1 MSWADE
7 VRKEYKEGRNAQNG
21 RRENSWVESVRAE
34 YRPHNAALDA
44 QKSSWFKE
52 ASDFIQQSSAGLQER
67 SKAYQDAGTFE
78 KYRQDTASRA
88 KKLLQDSDPVREL
101 ATRIVDEK
109 QRKQYL
115 DTVAGMQQYLSAVPK
130 DLDSL
135 KEYWS
140 QWGSQADYESW
151 KREAEAEEKRGFRG
165 AGASRSFAEPEGG
178 VANNAKALG
187 TDALSGLSNFSD
199 SVWKAIDWLIPE
211 EMFFNGDN
219 AVGRFFDSM
228 YKANTDWNALEDET
242 DKKANQTVQGIGDN
256 IVQPVFNTLPST
268 AVAMMTGGLS
278 AAPSLAGAS
287 SGLGSAVTTSLQS
300 MAKNPSFWMSAIP
313 MFGSTYDSALQEGAS
328 ELEATATAFLN
339 AFAGSVIEIGG
350 GIETIPNSSGKI
362 RDWVKGLLDEGKE
375 EVLQGIVENLAKKAL
390 YDQAREWA
398 SFDNPNA
405 VFNPSRAAQEFAG
418 GAIVGGILG
427 GAEIGIGK
435 AATAVS
441 QRKIGNHIIQNNQV
455 RDAIRMG
462 FESDVD
468 SPAYRAAVELSEQ
481 LVNGEK
487 LSPARVG
494 AMVADAQ
501 QQAVSRQGVYLRQV
515 AQEAVNGGNALQV
528 DTDIPQVKN
537 TEFAASNA
545 SVRTLKDIGA
555 DTAQAQVNSR
565 LADRTSVEQN
575 LQGNRD
581 ASIGTK
587 AAAMLV
593 SDIENAVPVRVEGI
607 DSVSENGM
615 TVTLE
620 NGETAA
626 ITDVQFENPQ
636 VESLYYAAAN
646 YETNTARAFVSGY
659 NGSVPLKTYKTAF
672 DFLHNQAMRGVPF
685 ETAVQQFRQSA
696 GLVSQMVGT
705 QAQYMAYHS
714 GVNEAA
720 ALKNGGKSEKLVL
733 EKSKSSDRDV
743 SEPNSTV
750 EGAKHFKKGVTKEYQ
765 SKDLTKAQRK
775 QISIL
780 DAYGKAHGLSFVM
793 VDTIEDGKANGYYK
807 DGVIRIAL
815 DAQEQGYLVTAG
827 HEVFHYLEEK
837 APEQT
842 AKLREYVCGELKNSM
857 GADAYEALVQERM
870 AQYNT
875 TDRLLAESEIAA
887 NGLFD
892 VFRSESAVQR
902 LAKTNRALALKV
914 RTALTNFLH
923 ELNKIVVKL
932 SANREEIAALRGN
945 AEVLQ
950 EIAERFDEALNAA
963 QGTKKA
969 AQKNGERY
977 ALNPN
982 FAAEYDAWD
991 KRSAGGR
998 FKIGTTSEALQ
1009 SIGIDPSRIYWDKS
1023 KIIQIKKKHSGMTD
1037 EAIKNV
1043 PAILENPIVV
1053 MQSQTVAN
1061 RVVLFGELV
1070 DASGNPVLAA
1080 LELHPK
1086 NNRCEIGD
1094 FVKVAS
1100 AYGKEGT
1107 SSIQRLLDTSEI
1119 LFIDPD
1125 KNRTDS
1131 WLQARRL
1138 QLPVGVASRY
1148 GSIGKVTYS
1157 HKNVNGEIV
1166 VESEAPTKSAIQ
1178 IAFEQAEKNSANTSI
1193 SETSVKDTGKYS
1205 LKDSNGKE
1213 LSEEQQDFFS
1223 ESKIRDKDGR
1233 LQVMYRG
1240 GNDEFTVFDRRKA
1253 SYSNLYGKGFYF
1265 TDSKAHAAQYGE
1277 AKSFYL
1283 NITNPV
1289 SVSETTITRSQLR
1302 KFLREV
1308 QRNEDDYSFENYGY
1322 DATLDSVLR
1331 SIYGKSD
1338 FAMLYDVSQTAIGDM
1353 VETVELF
1360 NRVNGTDFDGLKLDT
1375 ETVAFRSEQIK
1386 NTDNIRPTNNPDIRF
1401 SLKDVTEVDVKA
1413 LTQENSAL
1421 QEQVNLLKQEF
1432 RLTNGHIPSKKA
1444 LDKLAGKI
1452 LSQTHSKYSRETL
1465 TRNLEVVFRYIANDP
1480 EANFTEAMDALVDVS
1495 NSVLQQSSV
1504 MNRKLYDEYADMRE
1518 YFHKTRLSLSDSVKA
1533 ALTDGYASFRARNFG
1548 RMNLVNDGMALDEAW
1563 AEISGMWPEFFS
1575 ADTNAA
1581 DQPIAVAEALRSVE
1595 PTYENPYGMN
1605 NADAAHDL
1613 ALQVYEEYFGIPE
1626 VHTFADKQNAKL
1638 EQLRAKYSSRL
1649 EKVRR
1654 EAKERNELQKELFRE
1669 KMEAQAS
1676 KRKES
1681 AAVRKYK
1688 PRIIRDAMELGRWLN
1703 RPTEQ
1708 KHVPEPLRET
1718 VAEFLNSIDF
1728 SSSRTNRYGEP
1739 AMRTMA
1745 WANLRDQLTKVQNG
1759 EFSDDVRA
1767 MLDTADPDLIPNLAD
1782 LVENAKTFR
1791 LDEMTGEQ
1799 LRELS
1804 KTVAALKSM
1813 IVNANKML
1821 TSAQSE
1827 TADVI
1832 ASGVHNDLLSRKNA
1846 KELTGV
1852 PGMAQKMLQ
1861 FDMLDAPSYFEELG
1875 TTAYGKLYKPL
1886 RQGFDVK
1893 IQDTRTAIEYMQETL
1908 NGIDTKEWSGEKS
1921 AMHVFHVSGGSITL
1935 TTAQV
1940 MSLYELSK
1948 RKQAMGH
1955 ILGGGIKAAPIQRGW
1970 FNGKRLGLPH
1980 MESSTRPITLSADDV
1995 QAIVR
2000 SLTAEQR
2007 KVADRIADF
2016 FKTTSRWGNEVSSQM
2031 YGYSKFTEENYFPI
2045 VSDKDYLTTMQGDL
2059 KKPDAILKNL
2069 GITKSTAAGANNPI
2083 VIEDIFDVFT
2093 RQVDQMSSYH
2103 AFVVPLADLQKVL
2116 NFKVSGEGGK
2126 VQGSTKETLN
2136 RVFGRAG
2143 ISYLNKLVEDINGMS
2158 RGLPPTLGDKLLSNM
2173 KAAAVGVNLRVVI
2186 QQPTAYVRAAAMVDP
2201 KYLAKG
2207 LAMKSDLETMN
2218 RYAPI
2223 SYWKDIGF
2231 FEMDTSR
2238 GMRDIL
2244 LGKERLRDLTM
2255 KPAGWADKITWG
2267 KLWNAVTAEIAD
2279 TRSELK
2285 EGTEAF
2291 YKACGSRFSDIVD
2304 RTQVVDSVLHRSQLM
2319 RSKNFIDKT
2328 VTSFMS
2334 EPTKSYNLLR
2344 SAMRDVQNGGGA
2356 AARKRLARASMAFVV
2371 TSIATAAAAALVDSF
2386 RDDDR
2391 DKKWWNK
2398 FLDAFGS
2405 NTIDNMNPINMIPY
2419 LKDLG
2424 SLVSGYS
2431 LTRQEMAGFTDV
2443 SYSVRKWMKYFE
2455 GASEYSAAY
2464 LVKDSAASLSKL
2476 LGLPISSIL
2485 REVEAVTNGSL
2496 GLLEEA
2502 GVPIA
2507 RIRYTLDTMIYP
2519 VNEKNASRY
2528 ADYLYDAIAEGDAK
2542 FADKIRGSLSAAGKS
2557 DDAISTMIRQRL
2569 VKNDTDVAKAAIA
2582 RLGGN
2587 LDEYERLVYQIRDKG
2602 FGQDLAVGAVNNY
2615 MTALETA
2622 AGYRRDGKEGKYN
2635 DKISSIIS
2643 PGMDEETADKVR
2655 ALTIELSGKP
2665 QAENEEEDDKEPTSL
2680 YKASDVGNALM
2691 EKGLDDALS
2700 TADAIIKEVKEQ
2712 TSSLPLKEQEKKL
2725 DAKISAIKSG
2735 VTSQYKKLY
2744 IAAFKR
2750 KDFKETQSIMRLLIQ
2765 IRVNGKRLFTQ
2776 DDFKSWNKD
2785 AQKKE

>member
-140 QWGSQADYESW
+140 QWGSQADYEQ
-151 KREAEAEEKRGFRG
+151 AIRG
-165 AGASRSFAEPEGG
+165 AERQEKQKQARENMGKLLADEEARRRLGLTGISVAHSTFAEPNQQNQ
-178 VANNAKALG
+178 VAP
-187 TDALSGLSNFSD
+187 
-199 SVWKAIDWLIPE
+199 I
-211 EMFFNGDN
+211 
-219 AVGRFFDSM
+219 
-228 YKANTDWNALEDET
+228 
-242 DKKANQTVQGIGDN
+242 
-256 IVQPVFNTLPST
+256 
-268 AVAMMTGGLS
+268 LS
-278 AAPSLAGAS
+278 AAELRNHIAELEQRQKEQESKLKGSGLAGWMTNTFGSEKQKSQSFSEYDSQLKDEIAS
-287 SGLGSAVTTSLQS
+287 YKQQLYYAENDEALAAIPENTRRKMEQYTARAVARQWLNDMGGAESVYDGTNAKVLLKNGKRYTIDEIRRLSSELKDDELGNLYGEIESLGMDGHKLLKYMQLKQGQEFVKLDDEETRQVAHDHPILTSAASILHTPFKVAGIINTGATALSNAITGQEAPVDYSQAVYDSARYQSSARGQVSDDLGGGLGSFLYQTGMSMGDFLTLAPLAAVPGGQSAVTAILGGGAATDAAMDISNRGGTASQ
-300 MAKNPSFWMSAIP
+300 AFWGGLA
-313 MFGSTYDSALQEGAS
+313 AGAAEAAFEKFS
-328 ELEATATAFLN
+328 LEAILK
-339 AFAGSVIEIGG
+339 AGDVTGVKSFITEMLKGA
-350 GIETIPNSSGKI
+350 GIEGS
-362 RDWVKGLLDEGKE
+362 E
-375 EVLQGIVENLAKKAL
+375 EVATEIANIISDQLIMGNKSNYSLAVQAYMQSGMNRQEAEKA
-390 YDQAREWA
+390 ARLDLLKQVGTA
-398 SFDNPNA
+398 
-405 VFNPSRAAQEFAG
+405 FAG
-418 GAIVGGILG
+418 GALSGGLIHAVHGGANYAGNAHLG
-427 GAEIGIGK
+427 GD
-435 AATAVS
+435 
-441 QRKIGNHIIQNNQV
+441 IIQNNQV

-462 FESDVD
+462 FESDVN

-481 LVNGEK
+481 MVNGEK

-501 QQAVSRQGVYLRQV
+501 QQAVSGQDVDLRQV
-515 AQEAVNGGNALQV
+515 AQEAVNGGNASQA
-528 DTDIPQVKN
+528 DTNAHQAKN
-537 TEFAASNA
+537 AKFAASDA
-545 SVRTLKDIGA
+545 SVGA
-555 DTAQAQVNSR
+555 SAY
-565 LADRTSVEQN
+565 RTSVEQN

-620 NGETAA
+620 NGESAA

-780 DAYGKAHGLSFVM
+780 DAYGKAHGISFVM
-793 VDTIEDGKANGYYK
+793 VDTIEDGRANGYYK

-1166 VESEAPTKSAIQ
+1166 VESKVPTKSAIQ
-1178 IAFEQAEKNSANTSI
+1178 IAFEQAEKNSTNTSI
-1193 SETSVKDTGKYS
+1193 SETSAKDTGRYS
-1205 LKDSNGKE
+1205 LKTKAVNSDGETLTEGQAQYFENS
-1213 LSEEQQDFFS
+1213 QA
-1223 ESKIRDKDGR
+1223 RDGEGR
-1233 LQVMYRG
+1233 LLVVYHAT
-1240 GNDEFTVFDRRKA
+1240 DADFTVFDKA
-1253 SYSNLYGKGFYF
+1253 KQGSANDPGVWGSGFYF
-1265 TDSKAHAAQYGE
+1265 DADRSFAEEFGSKSKPY
-1277 AKSFYL
+1277 YL
-1283 NITNPV
+1283 NITNPLRTTYDADCHV
-1289 SVSETTITRSQLR
+1289 VAGMFRRAGIEIPFKIRPDTSMLEFVKKFGNQKFSETLR
-1302 KFLREV
+1302 KL
-1308 QRNEDDYSFENYGY
+1308 GY
-1322 DATLDSVLR
+1322 DGVIVSGEECV
-1331 SIYGKSD
+1331 IYEPEQAK
-1338 FAMLYDVSQTAIGDM
+1338 LTVNENPTA
-1353 VETVELF
+1353 
-1360 NRVNGTDFDGLKLDT
+1360 
-1375 ETVAFRSEQIK
+1375 
-1386 NTDNIRPTNNPDIRF
+1386 NPDIRF

-1413 LTQENSAL
+1413 LTQENAAL

-1432 RLTNGHIPSKKA
+1432 RLTNGHAPSKKA

-2069 GITKSTAAGANNPI
+2069 GITKSTVAGANNPI

-2279 TRSELK
+2279 TRS
-2285 EGTEAF
+2285 
-2291 YKACGSRFSDIVD
+2291 
-2304 RTQVVDSVLHRSQLM
+2304 
-2319 RSKNFIDKT
+2319 
-2328 VTSFMS
+2328 
-2334 EPTKSYNLLR
+2334 
-2344 SAMRDVQNGGGA
+2344 
-2356 AARKRLARASMAFVV
+2356 
-2371 TSIATAAAAALVDSF
+2371 
-2386 RDDDR
+2386 
-2391 DKKWWNK
+2391 
-2398 FLDAFGS
+2398 
-2405 NTIDNMNPINMIPY
+2405 
-2419 LKDLG
+2419 
-2424 SLVSGYS
+2424 
-2431 LTRQEMAGFTDV
+2431 
-2443 SYSVRKWMKYFE
+2443 
-2455 GASEYSAAY
+2455 
-2464 LVKDSAASLSKL
+2464 
-2476 LGLPISSIL
+2476 
-2485 REVEAVTNGSL
+2485 
-2496 GLLEEA
+2496 
-2502 GVPIA
+2502 
-2507 RIRYTLDTMIYP
+2507 
-2519 VNEKNASRY
+2519 
-2528 ADYLYDAIAEGDAK
+2528 
-2542 FADKIRGSLSAAGKS
+2542 
-2557 DDAISTMIRQRL
+2557 
-2569 VKNDTDVAKAAIA
+2569 
-2582 RLGGN
+2582 
-2587 LDEYERLVYQIRDKG
+2587 
-2602 FGQDLAVGAVNNY
+2602 
-2615 MTALETA
+2615 
-2622 AGYRRDGKEGKYN
+2622 
-2635 DKISSIIS
+2635 
-2643 PGMDEETADKVR
+2643 
-2655 ALTIELSGKP
+2655 
-2665 QAENEEEDDKEPTSL
+2665 
-2680 YKASDVGNALM
+2680 
-2691 EKGLDDALS
+2691 
-2700 TADAIIKEVKEQ
+2700 
-2712 TSSLPLKEQEKKL
+2712 
-2725 DAKISAIKSG
+2725 
-2735 VTSQYKKLY
+2735 
-2744 IAAFKR
+2744 
-2750 KDFKETQSIMRLLIQ
+2750 
-2765 IRVNGKRLFTQ
+2765 
-2776 DDFKSWNKD
+2776 
-2785 AQKKE
+2785 

>member
-2069 GITKSTAAGANNPI
+2069 GITKSTVAGANNPI

-2371 TSIATAAAAALVDSF
+2371 TSIATAAAALVDSF